1 MQYPL
6 FIYLYTWVMT
16 FLTGYDCQRILAAIL
31 MGTKTVERL
40 IGPEDATST
49 VEILETGCRLTDD
62 DVLVSIE
69 DLERMARPAHGYFLY
84 VDDGWHKQV
93 AFSPS
98 TKLQVGLYATE
109 TGTPALMVGGFPMH
123 RHKGIDPWESSL
135 AMVNAVPRVYG
146 RVLDTTCG
154 LGYVALAAA
163 KRAVRVTTTEVD
175 PAVCDLHHASPW
187 SARLYTTPNITV
199 INESCLSYVSGQAAG
214 SYDVIFHDPPTVQIA
229 GDLYSQAFYAELHRL
244 LSRRGVLFHY
254 IGSPE
259 SRNGSTMM
267 RGTKRRLSEAGFE
280 KVVQVDSAFG
290 LLAFKGGQVY

>member
-1 MQYPL
+1 
-6 FIYLYTWVMT
+6 MT
-16 FLTGYDCQRILAAIL
+16 FLTGYDCQRILVAIL
-31 MGTKTVERL
+31 TGESTVERL
-40 IGPEDATST
+40 IGPDAATAT
-49 VEILETGCRLTDD
+49 VEIVETGCYLTDSEIS
-62 DVLVSIE
+62 VSLE
-69 DLERMARPAHGYFLY
+69 ELERMARPAHGYFLH
-84 VDDGWHKQV
+84 DEDGWHKQV
-93 AFSPS
+93 AFSTK

-154 LGYVALAAA
+154 LGYVALSAS
-163 KRAVRVTTTEVD
+163 KRAVRVTTLEVD

-187 SARLYTTPNITV
+187 SAQLYTAPNITV
-199 INESCLSYVSGQAAG
+199 INESCLSYVASQPSGT
-214 SYDVIFHDPPTVQIA
+214 YDVIFHDPPTVQIA
-229 GDLYSQAFYAELHRL
+229 GDLYSQTFYAELHRL
-244 LSRRGVLFHY
+244 LSRKGVLFHY

-280 KVVQVDSAFG
+280 KVVQIDSAFG
-290 LLAFKGGQVY
+290 LLAFKGGQVF

>member
-1 MQYPL
+1 
-6 FIYLYTWVMT
+6 MT

-31 MGTKTVERL
+31 TGETVIERL
-40 IGPEDATST
+40 IGPDGATAA
-49 VEILETGCRLTDD
+49 VDILETGCYLRDSE
-62 DVLVSIE
+62 VSVSLE

-84 VDDGWHKQV
+84 DGDGWHKQV
-93 AFSPS
+93 SFSPS

-123 RHKGIDPWESSL
+123 RHKGIDPWASSL

-146 RVLDTTCG
+146 RILDTTCG
-154 LGYVALAAA
+154 LGYVTLSAA
-163 KRAVRVTTTEVD
+163 KRAVRVTTLEVD

-187 SARLYTTPNITV
+187 SAQLYTSPNITV
-199 INESCLSYVSGQAAG
+199 VNESCLSFVTSQPSG

-229 GDLYSQAFYAELHRL
+229 GDLYSKTFYAELLRL
-244 LSRRGVLFHY
+244 LSRKGVLFHY

-280 KVVQVDSAFG
+280 KVVQIDSAFG
-290 LLAFKGGQVY
+290 LLAFKGGQVF

>member
-1 MQYPL
+1 
-6 FIYLYTWVMT
+6 MT
-16 FLTGYDCQRILAAIL
+16 FLTGYDCQRILAAML
-31 MGTKTVERL
+31 TGESTVERL
-40 IGPEDATST
+40 IGPDGATAT
-49 VEILETGCRLTDD
+49 VEIVETGCYLTDSEIS
-62 DVLVSIE
+62 VSLE
-69 DLERMARPAHGYFLY
+69 ELERMARPAHGYFLH
-84 VDDGWHKQV
+84 DEDGWHKQV
-93 AFSPS
+93 AFSPT

-154 LGYVALAAA
+154 LGYVALSAS
-163 KRAVRVTTTEVD
+163 KRAVRVTTLEVD

-187 SARLYTTPNITV
+187 SAQLYTAPNITV
-199 INESCLSYVSGQAAG
+199 INESCLSYVASQPSGT
-214 SYDVIFHDPPTVQIA
+214 YDVIFHDPPTVQIA
-229 GDLYSQAFYAELHRL
+229 GDLYSQTFYAELHRL
-244 LSRRGVLFHY
+244 LSRKGVLFHY

-280 KVVQVDSAFG
+280 KVVQIDSAFG
-290 LLAFKGGQVY
+290 LLAFKGGQVF

>member
-1 MQYPL
+1 
-6 FIYLYTWVMT
+6 MT
-16 FLTGYDCQRILAAIL
+16 FLTGYECQRILAAIV
-31 MGTKTVERL
+31 MGDSTVERL
-40 IGPEDATST
+40 SGPDGDTSSIE
-49 VEILETGCRLTDD
+49 VLEAGCRLVDEDIT
-62 DVLVSIE
+62 VSLE
-69 DLERMARPAHGYFLY
+69 ELERMARPAHGFFLY
-84 VDDGWHKQV
+84 HDDGWRKQV
-93 AFSPS
+93 EFSPT

-163 KRAVRVTTTEVD
+163 KRAVRVTTVEID
-175 PAVCDLHHASPW
+175 PAVCGLHQASPW
-187 SARLYTTPNITV
+187 SRKLYTTSNITV
-199 INESCLSYVSGQAAG
+199 INESCLTYVAAQSSG
-214 SYDVIFHDPPTVQIA
+214 SFDVIFHDPPTVQIA
-229 GDLYSQAFYAELHRL
+229 GDLYSQAFYSELHRV
-244 LSRRGVLFHY
+244 LSRKGVLFHY

-290 LLAFKGGQVY
+290 LLAFKGGRVF

>member
-1 MQYPL
+1 
-6 FIYLYTWVMT
+6 MT

-31 MGTKTVERL
+31 TGETVLERL
-40 IGPEDATST
+40 IGPDGTTAT
-49 VEILETGCRLTDD
+49 VDILETGCHLLDSD
-62 DVLVSIE
+62 ISVSLE
-69 DLERMARPAHGYFLY
+69 DLDRMAKPTHGYFLY
-84 VDDGWHKQV
+84 DDGGWHKQV
-93 AFSPS
+93 AFSRS

-154 LGYVALAAA
+154 LGYVTQCAA
-163 KRAVRVTTTEVD
+163 KRAVRVTTVEVD

-187 SARLYTTPNITV
+187 SAPLYTSPNITV
-199 INESCLSYVSGQAAG
+199 VTESCLTFVASQPSG

-229 GDLYSQAFYAELHRL
+229 GDLYSQTFYAELLRL
-244 LSRRGVLFHY
+244 LSRKGVLFHY

-290 LLAFKGGQVY
+290 LIAYKGGQVF

>member
-1 MQYPL
+1 
-6 FIYLYTWVMT
+6 
-16 FLTGYDCQRILAAIL
+16 
-31 MGTKTVERL
+31 
-40 IGPEDATST
+40 
-49 VEILETGCRLTDD
+49 
-62 DVLVSIE
+62 
-69 DLERMARPAHGYFLY
+69 MARPAHGYFLH
-84 VDDGWHKQV
+84 DEDGWHKQV
-93 AFSPS
+93 AFSPT

-154 LGYVALAAA
+154 LGYVALSAS
-163 KRAVRVTTTEVD
+163 KRAVRVTTLEVD

-187 SARLYTTPNITV
+187 SAELYTTPNITV
-199 INESCLSYVSGQAAG
+199 INESCLTYVMSQPSG
-214 SYDVIFHDPPTVQIA
+214 SFDVIFHDPPTVQIA
-229 GDLYSQAFYAELHRL
+229 GDLYSQTFYAELHRL
-244 LSRRGVLFHY
+244 LSRKGVLFHY

-280 KVVQVDSAFG
+280 KVVQIDSAFG
-290 LLAFKGGQVY
+290 LLAFKGGQVF

>member
-1 MQYPL
+1 
-6 FIYLYTWVMT
+6 MT

-31 MGTKTVERL
+31 TGESMVERL
-40 IGPEDATST
+40 VGPDGDTAS
-49 VEILETGCRLTDD
+49 VEIREAGCRLVDTDI
-62 DVLVSIE
+62 DVTLE
-69 DLERMARPAHGYFLY
+69 DLERMARPAHGYFIH
-84 VDDGWHKQV
+84 DEDGWHKQV
-93 AFSPS
+93 AFSPT

-154 LGYVALAAA
+154 LGYVALGAS
-163 KRAVRVTTTEVD
+163 KRAVRVTTLEVD

-187 SARLYTTPNITV
+187 SCRLYTTPNITV
-199 INESCLSYVSGQAAG
+199 INESCLTYVASQPSG

-229 GDLYSQAFYAELHRL
+229 GDLYSQTFYAELLRL
-244 LSRRGVLFHY
+244 LSRKGVLFHY

-280 KVVQVDSAFG
+280 KVVQIDSAFG
-290 LLAFKGGQVY
+290 LLAFKGGQVF

>member
-1 MQYPL
+1 
-6 FIYLYTWVMT
+6 MT

-31 MGTKTVERL
+31 TGESTVERL
-40 IGPEDATST
+40 IGPDGATAT
-49 VEILETGCRLTDD
+49 VEIVETGCYLTDSEIS
-62 DVLVSIE
+62 VSLE
-69 DLERMARPAHGYFLY
+69 ELERMARPAHGYFLHNE
-84 VDDGWHKQV
+84 DGWHKQV
-93 AFSPS
+93 AFSPT

-154 LGYVALAAA
+154 LGYVALSAS
-163 KRAVRVTTTEVD
+163 KRAVRVTTLEVD

-187 SARLYTTPNITV
+187 SAQLYTAPNITV
-199 INESCLSYVSGQAAG
+199 INESCLSYVASQPSGT
-214 SYDVIFHDPPTVQIA
+214 YDVILHDPPTVQIA
-229 GDLYSQAFYAELHRL
+229 GDLYSQTFYAELHRL
-244 LSRRGVLFHY
+244 LSRKGVLFHY

-280 KVVQVDSAFG
+280 KVVQIDSAFG
-290 LLAFKGGQVY
+290 LLAFKGGQVF